1 MTVSGDLTPE
11 SRINR
16 PWAHW
21 LDEYGT
27 LSYLLAYIPLLV
39 ASHFLFPD
47 NEYPWWTWL
56 IVAVV
61 VLYTWTC
68 QFAAERHD
76 RGMCPSCFESFPH
89 DPGARAN
96 GRALPLLHLVHLLW
110 NTGALVYRVVRHWPT
125 AQVVGPLLW
134 FLGPLLTAS
143 LLLPNPWGLATGLVW
158 LAVLLHATR
167 THQVLA
173 AYCPWCKDD
182 GDDGDDPEAVPDP
195 DPAPGKEVRA

>member
-1 MTVSGDLTPE
+1 MTISGDLTPE
-11 SRINR
+11 SRMNR

-39 ASHFLFPD
+39 ANHFLFPD
-47 NEYPWWTWL
+47 DQGWWTWVL
-56 IVAVV
+56 VAVV
-61 VLYTWTC
+61 FLYMGAC
-68 QFAAERHD
+68 QFAADRHD

-89 DPGARAN
+89 DPGARAT
-96 GRALPLLHLVHLLW
+96 GRALPLLHLVHLMW
-110 NTGALVYRVVRHWPT
+110 AIATPVYRVVRHWPT
-125 AQVVGPLLW
+125 ARVVGPLLG
-134 FLGPLLTAS
+134 FLAPMCTAA
-143 LLLPNPWGLATGLVW
+143 LLLPRPWGLATGLAW

-167 THQVLA
+167 THQILD

-182 GDDGDDPEAVPDP
+182 GDDDDDPEAVPDP